1 MPWTL
6 LASDV
11 VVGAPINGR
20 DVPNNLLVQVSK
32 NPQGKTSLRICK
44 AWTPEG
50 TDELKPTKQG
60 FNIALDDIA
69 EFKKTITKVV
79 NAAK

>member
-11 VVGAPINGR
+11 VVGKPINGR
-20 DVPNNLLVQVSK
+20 DVPNNLLVQVSE
-32 NPQGKTSLRICK
+32 NPQGKVSLRICK

-50 TDELKPTKQG
+50 TDDLKPTKQG
-60 FNIALDDIA
+60 FNIHLDDVMTL
-69 EFKKTITKVV
+69 KKAITNVV
-79 NAAK
+79 AKAK

>member
-20 DVPNNLLVQVSK
+20 DEPNNLLVQVSK
-32 NPQGKTSLRICK
+32 SPQGKVSLRICK

-60 FNIALDDIA
+60 FNIALEDVMTL
-69 EFKKTITKVV
+69 KKSITSVV
-79 NAAK
+79 AAAK